1 MTEAMIAEL
10 LKLSPAER
18 IQLAEDLWDS
28 VAAQPDL
35 LPALSDDQRQEIER
49 RVAEHMRNPSSALR
63 WEDVRTR
70 LWSRLG

>member
-1 MTEAMIAEL
+1 MKNAVIAEL

-28 VAAQPDL
+28 VAARPDL

-49 RVAEHMRNPSSALR
+49 RVAEHARDPSSALS
-63 WEDVRTR
+63 WEDVRAR

>member
-1 MTEAMIAEL
+1 MSDLLAEL

-28 VAAQPDL
+28 VAADPEG
-35 LPALSDDQRQEIER
+35 LPPLSDAQRAEIER
-49 RVAEHMRNPSSALR
+49 RVSEHRRDPSSAVT
-63 WEDVRTR
+63 WDEVRAR

>member
-1 MTEAMIAEL
+1 MKEAVIAEL

-28 VAAQPDL
+28 VAAQPES
-35 LPALSDDQRQEIER
+35 LPVLSDDQRREIER
-49 RVAEHMRNPSSALR
+49 CVAEHTRDPSSALT
-63 WEDVRTR
+63 WEEVRAR